1 MRRTI
6 VRILVLIVA
15 CLGGACTSVLAQE
28 HSIKMSFLDN
38 VGSDFALLLMGSRE
52 GEVSLVWED
61 GSVEKHTLHTT
72 ATAIR
77 GKTKSKNLELHGDIA
92 VLECS
97 GNGLGMLDVTNMP
110 PLTDLISRKNYF
122 TKLDLT
128 KNANLRALTLESI
141 PLETLDLSNN
151 MLLDSVVCQNS
162 GKMTSFVMPSHSP
175 MQKLVLE
182 GCPRIPSLDLSGAP
196 ELRHLN
202 VAQVWLK
209 ELDLSNNKKISYLF
223 AGFGYL
229 NNRLEKLVL
238 PKENEF
244 ETILLPA
251 TGLTE
256 LDLRDCKKLKTIAT
270 NNSVNLAIINIEGLT
285 ELSVIEC
292 PSCAITSLDLSQCTK
307 LTNLICNNNQ
317 IKTLCLD
324 NCPLVWNVTC
334 YANKL
339 ETLELSKCSL
349 LKVLDCSRNPMLGKY
364 ELPMSLETLDIS
376 ACNLSEISA
385 VQGMKTLNS
394 LTCSENQITTLDL
407 SSLENLNTIICYSNH
422 ISDLSSIVNLT
433 QLVHVNVHTNPIKEL
448 TLPNAKGVYY
458 VSVKGTDMNDCALN
472 DLYKSLR
479 PKEPK
484 DDNNGA
490 GGCILLNKTPF
501 VATSNTALAI
511 AKGWQVSDLGDGTGC
526 PEGSPNEKID
536 ANAIS
541 IARLSHGWVIGNI
554 PMGTQCLLLY
564 DLSGKLLSRI
574 EVTASSIF
582 VEAPGDGVYLI
593 RLDDKTTLRCP
604 PMSY

>member
-1 MRRTI
+1 M
-6 VRILVLIVA
+6 A
-15 CLGGACTSVLAQE
+15 S
-28 HSIKMSFLDN
+28 
-38 VGSDFALLLMGSRE
+38 
-52 GEVSLVWED
+52 
-61 GSVEKHTLHTT
+61 
-72 ATAIR
+72 
-77 GKTKSKNLELHGDIA
+77 
-92 VLECS
+92 
-97 GNGLGMLDVTNMP
+97 
-110 PLTDLISRKNYF
+110 
-122 TKLDLT
+122 
-128 KNANLRALTLESI
+128 
-141 PLETLDLSNN
+141 
-151 MLLDSVVCQNS
+151 
-162 GKMTSFVMPSHSP
+162 
-175 MQKLVLE
+175 
-182 GCPRIPSLDLSGAP
+182 
-196 ELRHLN
+196 
-202 VAQVWLK
+202 
-209 ELDLSNNKKISYLF
+209 
-223 AGFGYL
+223 
-229 NNRLEKLVL
+229 
-238 PKENEF
+238 
-244 ETILLPA
+244 
-251 TGLTE
+251 
-256 LDLRDCKKLKTIAT
+256 
-270 NNSVNLAIINIEGLT
+270 INIEGLT

-317 IKTLCLD
+317 IKTLRLD

-376 ACNLSEISA
+376 ACNLSELSA
-385 VQGMKTLNS
+385 VKGMKTLNS

-407 SSLENLNTIICYSNH
+407 SSLENLNTIICYANH

-554 PMGTQCLLLY
+554 PMGTQSLLLY
-564 DLSGKLLSRI
+564 DLSGKLLNRI
-574 EVTASSIF
+574 EVTASSMF